1 MQESKK
7 LVQESIS
14 GGKIWN
20 RKSMPVKENLLLHCC
35 SIPEFHDSQNQAK
48 QQNKQTERDKKMYLK
63 S

>member
-20 RKSMPVKENLLLHCC
+20 RKSMPVKERPLTRA
-35 SIPEFHDSQNQAK
+35 AK
-48 QQNKQTERDKKMYLK
+48 GRKRRNTKCMYVCMYVCDVFP
-63 S
+63 